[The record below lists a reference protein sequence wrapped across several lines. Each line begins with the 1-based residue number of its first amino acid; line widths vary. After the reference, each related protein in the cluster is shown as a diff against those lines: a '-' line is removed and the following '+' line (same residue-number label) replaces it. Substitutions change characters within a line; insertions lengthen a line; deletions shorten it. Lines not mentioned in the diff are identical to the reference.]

1 MRELC
6 KAMFLEEVRIL
17 EDILLTELQ
26 RGGIP
31 QTARPTSGD
40 ALSSNDIHP
49 ASGART
55 ISDLEAQSYLENHKD
70 SVRLGAMAA
79 VLRHREHLMA
89 LRQME
94 KLRS

>member
-1 MRELC
+1 
-6 KAMFLEEVRIL
+6 MFLEEVRRL
-17 EDILLTELQ
+17 EDRLLTELP
-26 RGGIP
+26 GGRIP

-40 ALSSNDIHP
+40 ALPSDDIHP

-55 ISDLEAQSYLENHKD
+55 VGDLEAQSYLENHKD
-70 SVRLGAMAA
+70 IVRLGAMAS